1 MENTVR
7 TRLVQVRAEYS
18 TNAKSIKINKN
29 LPQSRQSQPYINP
42 MNSQRTEKLAPP
54 QSSQSRR
61 RVLPAASAAIP
72 KATTVKLTP
81 EEREENAR
89 IRIETN
95 NNFKAHLETLPLLD
109 YPKCYTVSVIAD
121 TDQANERIH
130 QLIEANKTQPFFG
143 VDLEWPP
150 QFVKGKP
157 ENKTTLVQICSDK
170 EILLFQIARMRSF
183 PIELRRF
190 FEEETIQKSGVNIHA
205 DGLKLQRDFGFITN
219 GLVELREMSDGYITW
234 PHNLRSLRALTGMF
248 LAQNMPKGKVRMSN
262 WGKAQLTDKQVK
274 YAALDAYASYQI
286 FMKLKH
292 LRGVKPYN
300 VRHMNSASNQTAAS
314 QPHRK
319 VPSNFPTSTVTILH
333 KAPRREDST

>member
-1 MENTVR
+1 MTD
-7 TRLVQVRAEYS
+7 
-18 TNAKSIKINKN
+18 SIN
-29 LPQSRQSQPYINP
+29 L
-42 MNSQRTEKLAPP
+42 A
-54 QSSQSRR
+54 
-61 RVLPAASAAIP
+61 
-72 KATTVKLTP
+72 
-81 EEREENAR
+81 
-89 IRIETN
+89 
-95 NNFKAHLETLPLLD
+95 
-109 YPKCYTVSVIAD
+109 
-121 TDQANERIH
+121 
-130 QLIEANKTQPFFG
+130 
-143 VDLEWPP
+143 
-150 QFVKGKP
+150 
-157 ENKTTLVQICSDK
+157 
-170 EILLFQIARMRSF
+170 F

-300 VRHMNSASNQTAAS
+300 VKHMNSTPNQTPAS
-314 QPHRK
+314 QPNPVPHRK
-319 VPSNFPTSTVTILH
+319 VYRSISCLFLERI
-333 KAPRREDST
+333 